1 MMQIRPASERGGAD
15 HGWLKARHSFSFA
28 DYYDPENMGFSVLRV
43 MNEDR
48 IKGGTGFP
56 MHAHRDME
64 IITIILE
71 GALEHRDSM
80 GNHSVIRPGEVQRMS
95 AGTGVRHS
103 EFNSEKFADTHLYQ
117 IWLLPDREG
126 HTPGYEQKSFSEQLE
141 KNGWVLAV
149 SPNGQDGSLSI
160 HQNARIWLGELKPG
174 DKALRKLDP
183 KRHAWIQVTHG
194 KIEIEGQKLQ
204 AGDGVALSN
213 IESLEMISQDGAKLL
228 LFDLP

>member
-1 MMQIRPASERGGAD
+1 MQIRPSQERGGAD

-56 MHAHRDME
+56 MHAHHDME
-64 IITIILE
+64 IITVVLE

-80 GNHSVIRPGEVQRMS
+80 GNHSIIRPGEVQRMS

-117 IWLLPDREG
+117 IWLIPDRAGYE
-126 HTPGYEQKSFSEQLE
+126 PGYEQKTFAERLE
-141 KNGWVLAV
+141 KESWVLAV

-160 HQNARIWLGELKPG
+160 HQDARIWLGQVKPG
-174 DKALRKLDP
+174 ERTRRDLDP
-183 KRHAWIQVTHG
+183 RRHVWIQVTHG
-194 KIEIEGQKLQ
+194 NLEIEGQKLQ
-204 AGDGVALSN
+204 AGDGVALTS
-213 IESLEMISQDGAKLL
+213 IESLELSSQPGAKLM